1 MLLPQPDHP
10 RGCGENSEPA
20 GKMIVN
26 AGSPPRMRGKHG
38 GTKSEME
45 RLRITPA
52 DAGKT
57 RQPQVPKS
65 GGWDHPRGC
74 GENTK
79 PGGAD
84 IAYIG
89 SPPRMRGKLIQA
101 IVDALPQRITPAD
114 AGKTALAG
122 RAHRMS
128 KDHPRGCGENSMGH
142 MCAVCLQGSPP
153 RMRGKPAIDAAQ
165 NPNARITPADAG
177 KTCFKD

>member
-1 MLLPQPDHP
+1 MIFNSDHP
-10 RGCGENSEPA
+10 RGCGENGGGARGER
-20 GKMIVN
+20 VYR
-26 AGSPPRMRGKHG
+26 GSPPRMRGKLSAVF
-38 GTKSEME
+38 KCYS
-45 RLRITPA
+45 RNRITPA